1 MAISY
6 NIYQKEGDTAN
17 WTKLGTAT
25 AKTYTVNNLKPKT
38 EYTFA
43 VTATNGLRE
52 GDKTAV
58 VTVTTANIATTAVTI
73 AVDTKSLEVGG
84 TAKASVTITPADE
97 TDGAASYTSDT
108 PAVASVDASTGA
120 IKALKEGKANI
131 TAKVGTITSAAISV
145 TVYAALVTVTNLAA
159 SGTTTTGTTLTWS

>member
-1 MAISY
+1 MAITY
-6 NIYQKEGDTAN
+6 NVYQKEGSTTD

-25 AKTYTVNNLKPKT
+25 QKTYTVNNLKPKT

-58 VTVTTANIATTAVTI
+58 VTVTTSNIATTAVTL
-73 AVDTKSLEVGG
+73 AVDTNALEVGG
-84 TAKASVTITPADE
+84 TAKATVTITPADE
-97 TDGAASYTSDT
+97 TDGAASYTSSNM
-108 PAVASVDASTGA
+108 AVATVNASTGA
-120 IKALKEGKANI
+120 ITAVGEGTANI
-131 TAKVGTITSAAISV
+131 TANVGSITSAAITV

-159 SGTTTTGTTLTWS
+159 SGTTPTGTTLTWN

>member
-6 NIYQKEGDTAN
+6 NVYQKEGNAAE

-58 VTVTTANIATTAVTI
+58 VTVMTANIATTAVTI
-73 AVDTKSLEVGG
+73 AVDTKALEVGG

-97 TDGAASYTSDT
+97 TDGAASYTSSNT
-108 PAVASVDASTGA
+108 KVATVDANTGA
-120 IKALKEGKANI
+120 IRAVAEGTANI

>member
-6 NIYQKEGDTAN
+6 IVYQKEGDAAD
-17 WTKLGTAT
+17 WTKLGEAT
-25 AKTYTVNNLKPKT
+25 EKTYTVNNLKPKT

-58 VTVTTANIATTAVTI
+58 VTVTTTNIATTAVTL
-73 AVDTKSLEVGG
+73 AVDIKSLEVGG

-97 TDGAASYTSDT
+97 TDGAASYTSSD
-108 PAVASVDASTGA
+108 AKVATVDASTGA
-120 IKALKEGKANI
+120 IKAVAEGKAEI

-145 TVYAALVTVTNLAA
+145 TVYAALVTVTKLAA

>member
-6 NIYQKEGDTAN
+6 NVYQKEGNAAD

-38 EYTFA
+38 QYTFA

-58 VTVTTANIATTAVTI
+58 VTVTTANIATTAVTL
-73 AVDTKSLEVGG
+73 AVDTKALEVGG

-97 TDGAASYTSDT
+97 TDGAASYTSDK
-108 PAVASVDASTGA
+108 PAVATVNASTGA
-120 IKALKEGKANI
+120 ITAVAEGTANI
-131 TAKVGTITSAAISV
+131 TAKVGSITSAAITV
-145 TVYAALVTVTNLAA
+145 TVYAALVTVTGLAA
-159 SGTTTTGTTLTWS
+159 SGTTPTGTTLTWN